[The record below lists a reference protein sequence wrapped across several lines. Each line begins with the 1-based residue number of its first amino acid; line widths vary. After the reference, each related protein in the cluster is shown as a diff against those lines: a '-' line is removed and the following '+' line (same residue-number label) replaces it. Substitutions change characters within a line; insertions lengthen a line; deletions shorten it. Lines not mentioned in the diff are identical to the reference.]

1 MTEKPKPA
9 HLRGLPRSGRVTK
22 AQESAKSQP
31 EQLRFEL
38 QIPQLIDIPTLA
50 NRLGTSQR
58 HIRRLIN
65 EKRIPY
71 LKVGHLVR
79 FDVMEIAE
87 WLKER
92 RFGLGEARAV
102 ASGQ

>member
-1 MTEKPKPA
+1 MTDKAKPA
-9 HLRGLPRSGRVTK
+9 HLRGLPGSNQASKQQG
-22 AQESAKSQP
+22 SAETQP

-50 NRLGTSQR
+50 ARLGTSQR

-92 RFGLGEARAV
+92 RFGLGDARAV